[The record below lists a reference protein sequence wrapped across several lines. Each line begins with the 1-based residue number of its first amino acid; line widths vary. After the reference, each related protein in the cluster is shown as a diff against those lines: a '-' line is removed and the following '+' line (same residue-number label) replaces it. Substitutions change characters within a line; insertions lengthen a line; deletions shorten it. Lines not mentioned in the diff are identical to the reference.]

1 MMHPP
6 LEEIIRTRL
15 KCPVCPRQA
24 SPESEPSGDG
34 VSVRRCPGCGFRM
47 TISPDGLLTALPPH
61 LAAGARE
68 NAEYYDAMACGG
80 GGRLAD
86 RSRSRNH
93 LQKSGAVLRHLGLSA
108 GAPEKTVLEFGIG
121 LGSHAAAVAETG
133 AAYAGLDISPGLLEH
148 VQRSRPELRG
158 ALFAAADAT
167 ALPFQEASFDAVFGV
182 AVLHH
187 LAEPLDGVRELLRV
201 LKPGGRFC
209 FLEPKRFY
217 PVHFLGY
224 LRNPKVEVG
233 TMKTTRARILR
244 CLRCMGVA
252 EVGAEPLI
260 YTPNRP
266 KPLIPLYNRLDRA
279 LDRMPFG
286 RALSVMF
293 CVYGKK

>member
-1 MMHPP
+1 MMHPA
-6 LEEIIRTRL
+6 LEEIIRARL
-15 KCPVCPRQA
+15 KCPVCPCQA
-24 SPESEPSGDG
+24 LPKQEPGADG

-47 TISPDGLLTALPPH
+47 TVSPDGLLTALPPH
-61 LAAGARE
+61 LAETARE
-68 NAEYYDAMACGG
+68 NAEFYDAMARGG

-93 LQKSGAVLRHLGLSA
+93 LQKCGAVLRHLGLSA
-108 GAPEKTVLEFGIG
+108 GGPEKTVLEFGIG

-148 VQRSRPELRG
+148 VQRSRRELRG

-217 PVHFLGY
+217 PVHFHGY

-233 TMKTTRARILR
+233 TMKTTRGRILR
-244 CLRCMGVA
+244 CLRMMNVA
-252 EVGAEPLI
+252 EAEADPLI

-266 KPLIPLYNRLDRA
+266 AALAPLYDRLDT
-279 LDRMPFG
+279 LLGHLPFG
-286 RALSVMF
+286 GLFSVMF
-293 CVYGKK
+293 CVHGVK